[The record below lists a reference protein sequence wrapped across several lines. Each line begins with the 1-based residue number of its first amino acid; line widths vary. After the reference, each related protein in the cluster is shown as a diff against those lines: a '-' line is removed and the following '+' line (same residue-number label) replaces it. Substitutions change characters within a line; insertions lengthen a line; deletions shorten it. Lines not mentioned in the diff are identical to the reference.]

1 MSLWNELKRRNVF
14 RVAAAYVVVGW
25 LILQVA
31 EILLGFT
38 GAPEWVG
45 KALIA
50 LLLLGF
56 VPALALAWVFEVG
69 PHGIQRD
76 DGSTPRDAGPQA
88 RRLDVVTLVAVVLVV
103 LLLVWQHLGSALTGP
118 APSGEG
124 TGAPAADP
132 PRARIAADAPEQTA
146 REPTEAAASEPP
158 AGSIAVLPFTNRSTE
173 PDTAFFVDGIH
184 DDLITQLAKI
194 SALRVISRTS
204 VSEYRDSG
212 KKIPEIAAEL
222 NVAAVLEGA
231 VQRAGSRVRITAQL
245 IRASDDTH
253 LWADSFD
260 RELSAETLFELQSE
274 LARNIAAALQA
285 TLTPAEVAAVE
296 KVLTSDL
303 PALEAY
309 RRALALLDRVEFGD
323 LEEAQRLLELAIERD
338 PGFAAA
344 HAAIARTHVARHWF
358 EGADSS
364 VVQRAEAALARA
376 RALDPGSLEVQLAE
390 GYVRYW
396 GHRDYDAAL
405 AAIGSAREIAPGDAA
420 TLALQGFVLRRMG
433 RFEDARDA
441 LYAARASDPRNQS
454 VISELAHIE
463 LRLGQVERARA
474 LLAEAHAVDPANSFP
489 NQVRGLLIVEAAG
502 DLDTAWRGTT
512 GFRGGSASSAW
523 FKWWLALA
531 QGDLTAALAASDFG
545 MYADSVNEGT
555 YYPPAMMRAL
565 ALHSGG
571 EASAARAAFIEARD
585 HLETELAR
593 LPGDPGRLRAQ
604 CLVLSALRAGEDAVQ
619 VCAAADRVEFTDAW
633 TSYPVYRALGRLL
646 AGDEAGALDELET
659 ILSRPAGS
667 LPLRF
672 DLDPLFAPL
681 HEDPRFL
688 SMMQRYREFLGQ

>member
-1 MSLWNELKRRNVF
+1 VSLWNELKRRNVF

-38 GAPEWVG
+38 GAPDWVG

-69 PHGIQRD
+69 PHGIHRD
-76 DGSTPRDAGPQA
+76 DGSLPRDAGPQA
-88 RRLDVVTLVAVVLVV
+88 RRLDVVTLVAVVFVV
-103 LLLVWQHLGSALTGP
+103 LLLVGQHLGSSLTGSAP
-118 APSGEG
+118 AGEG
-124 TGAPAADP
+124 AGAPEGDP
-132 PRARIAADAPEQTA
+132 PRAEAKIDAPARIA
-146 REPTEAAASEPP
+146 REPTEAAPIEPP

-231 VQRAGSRVRITAQL
+231 VQRAGNRVRITAQL

-309 RRALALLDRVEFGD
+309 RRAVALLDRIEFGNLD
-323 LEEAQRLLELAIERD
+323 EAQRLLELAIARD

-344 HAAIARTHVARHWF
+344 HATIARTHVARHWF

-364 VVQRAEAALARA
+364 VVQLAEAALARA
-376 RALDPGSLEVQLAE
+376 RTLDPELLEVQLAE

-396 GHRDYDAAL
+396 GDRDYDAAL
-405 AAIGSAREIAPGDAA
+405 AAIGRARAIAPGAAA
-420 TLALQGFVLRRMG
+420 TLVLQGFVLRRMG
-433 RFEDARDA
+433 RFEEARDA
-441 LYAARASDPRNQS
+441 LYAVRASDPRNQS
-454 VISELAHIE
+454 VLAELAHLE
-463 LRLGQVERARA
+463 LRLGQVNRARA
-474 LLAEAHAVDPANSFP
+474 LLAEAHAVDPASSFP
-489 NQVRGLLIVEAAG
+489 NQIRGLLLIEADG
-502 DLDTAWRGTT
+502 DLDTARREST
-512 GFRGGSASSAW
+512 GFRAGTAGFAW
-523 FKWWLALA
+523 VKWWLAVA
-531 QGDLTAALAASDFG
+531 QGDLAAALAASDFG
-545 MYADSVNEGT
+545 IYADSVNSGT
-555 YYPPAMMRAL
+555 YYPPTMMRAL
-565 ALHSGG
+565 ALYSTG

-585 HLETELAR
+585 HLEIELSR

-604 CLVLSALRAGEDAVQ
+604 CLVLSALRAGDDAAQ
-619 VCAAADRVEFTDAW
+619 VCAAADRAEFRDAW

-646 AGDEAGALDELET
+646 AGDKTGALDEIET
-659 ILSRPAGS
+659 ILLTPAGG

-681 HEDPRFL
+681 HDDPRFL